1 MELNKAYNRD
11 ELVKFLRTSF
21 LPEDFIQE
29 GTLLA
34 NQKQF
39 QYTQQVTRLDECKS
53 LELQYTISCSYSN
66 SIHPN

>member
-21 LPEDFIQE
+21 LPKDFIQE

-34 NQKQF
+34 NLKQF
-39 QYTQQVTRLDECKS
+39 QYTQ
-53 LELQYTISCSYSN
+53 
-66 SIHPN
+66 

>member
-39 QYTQQVTRLDECKS
+39 QYTQ
-53 LELQYTISCSYSN
+53 
-66 SIHPN
+66 